1 MEKSVGVTLSSGGGI
16 GRSTKKL
23 RCRPKEPLDPDD
35 PIVDAKGM
43 MVNSSGSTNES
54 WKDKLMGN
62 STDGQETD
70 PAVEED
76 KSPKQETV
84 LQEEVEAE
92 KYGSWI
98 IFERRQRRKA
108 RTVVAKADGIVEA
121 NMAKIREIKDV
132 GKEWRHGGEANKG
145 KGKGKGN
152 PKGKWKGPALGFQ
165 VSDSQNK
172 MGENFGPN
180 LDDEAESRMGDNI
193 DQELTNLLESEQP
206 SMSM

>member
-1 MEKSVGVTLSSGGGI
+1 MEKSVGVTLSSGSGI
-16 GRSTKKL
+16 GRLTKKV

-62 STDGQETD
+62 STDVCPHKAGQETD

-84 LQEEVEAE
+84 LQEKVEAQ
-92 KYGSWI
+92 KYGSWM

-121 NMAKIREIKDV
+121 NIVSGSRFKIL
-132 GKEWRHGGEANKG
+132 NK
-145 KGKGKGN
+145 N
-152 PKGKWKGPALGFQ
+152 HEEL
-165 VSDSQNK
+165 V
-172 MGENFGPN
+172 GENLGN
-180 LDDEAESRMGDNI
+180 
-193 DQELTNLLESEQP
+193 
-206 SMSM
+206 

>member
-1 MEKSVGVTLSSGGGI
+1 GVTLSSGGGI
-16 GRSTKKL
+16 GRSTKKV

-84 LQEEVEAE
+84 LQEKVEAQ
-92 KYGSWI
+92 KYGSWM

-108 RTVVAKADGIVEA
+108 RTVVAKADGIVKA
-121 NMAKIREIKDV
+121 NM
-132 GKEWRHGGEANKG
+132 
-145 KGKGKGN
+145 
-152 PKGKWKGPALGFQ
+152 
-165 VSDSQNK
+165 VSDSRFKILNK
-172 MGENFGPN
+172 NHEELVGENLGN
-180 LDDEAESRMGDNI
+180 
-193 DQELTNLLESEQP
+193 
-206 SMSM
+206 